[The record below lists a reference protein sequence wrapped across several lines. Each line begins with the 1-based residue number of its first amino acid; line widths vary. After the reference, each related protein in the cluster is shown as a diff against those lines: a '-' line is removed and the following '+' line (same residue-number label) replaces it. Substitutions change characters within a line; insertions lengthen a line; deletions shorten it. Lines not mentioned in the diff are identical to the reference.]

1 MENVLSAVSS
11 VVEEAEQVSYPGN
24 DSSERK
30 SKKGNGLTRRKK
42 MNVRKQKE
50 LIEELMQT
58 ALIVRDFESR
68 YNLSLELLKLNT
80 VEPMPEETIM
90 KIRQKYKL
98 NSAVWIKAELTIQE
112 GAGNEEPEQ

>member
-1 MENVLSAVSS
+1 MTKIKQKLL
-11 VVEEAEQVSYPGN
+11 
-24 DSSERK
+24 
-30 SKKGNGLTRRKK
+30 KKDFIEYLKEKFILGDIEKYD
-42 MNVRKQKE
+42 KE

-112 GAGNEEPEQ
+112 GTGNEEPEQ

>member
-1 MENVLSAVSS
+1 
-11 VVEEAEQVSYPGN
+11 
-24 DSSERK
+24 
-30 SKKGNGLTRRKK
+30 

-90 KIRQKYKL
+90 KIRQKHKL
-98 NSAVWIKAELTIQE
+98 NSAIWIKAELTVQE
-112 GAGNEEPEQ
+112 GMENEEPEQ

>member
-1 MENVLSAVSS
+1 
-11 VVEEAEQVSYPGN
+11 
-24 DSSERK
+24 
-30 SKKGNGLTRRKK
+30 

-68 YNLSLELLKLNT
+68 YNLSLEILKLNT

-112 GAGNEEPEQ
+112 GMKNEEPEQ